1 VASYARQGYEVSQSG
16 RFDPDEH
23 YYLDTENDFGYII
36 ELGSAGRIPRPDRRY
51 PER

>member
-1 VASYARQGYEVSQSG
+1 MARYAYQGYQVIQSG
-16 RFDPDEH
+16 RFDLDEH

-36 ELGSAGRIPRPDRRY
+36 ELGNVGQIPGPDRRY